1 MTGKSSAP
9 HRLSPSPSIHSSFTS
24 VPSPQPFFL
33 VLSLWWLQPPH
44 ASLSKAACKTP
55 FILSQIEATTGWPV
69 PSTPGKAL
77 LHLPNLSCSRG
88 ASGLWQSSRCA
99 ICLCP
104 GIPLAQAPCTAPSSL
119 PTTSLPSFLKL
130 CSWTCLPVP
139 AWLFRTVNSRVSPV
153 TPAGLQGTL
162 VGYQNLW

>member
-1 MTGKSSAP
+1 MWVFLRVCEMTGKSSAP

-104 GIPLAQAPCTAPSSL
+104 GISSGSSPVHRPL
-119 PTTSLPSFLKL
+119 LPSHHILAFIPEALL
-130 CSWTCLPVP
+130 MDLP
-139 AWLFRTVNSRVSPV
+139 ASPSL
-153 TPAGLQGTL
+153 AL
-162 VGYQNLW
+162 